1 MSKTTGMTGL
11 QQGLA
16 SGAKAGSEGFAS
28 RLEQFRKYAPI
39 QATDFNIITD
49 SQKQKRKADKFTE
62 TALGMSVNP
71 SNTNL
76 YESHYQ
82 YSKDK
87 ANLLFSDEVIAHY
100 AKDQRGMIEWSQKVD
115 ALNAEISG
123 YEAYYEDSFGDPSTA
138 DGTGSSWSDKA
149 VRAKH
154 PGGEAGFWSD
164 RGVEPD
170 VDSKGHN
177 DRMMIVDSRQHSNM
191 TWNFETGEAEYEK
204 LVEQDGAPIGID
216 PFVVNPQTA
225 NELFSFNLIQTVFE
239 SPTDYAVKEIFTR
252 VAGSREQFDDRME
265 KQKTS
270 DSFLRTIA
278 DNYLKQ
284 NPNSAAS
291 IDEAIQ
297 NELIMNDAFDDFKD
311 QTWDYIK
318 ENERIIKRK
327 ALENT
332 KPSTKLK
339 AKFGSVTETGIPE
352 YPMSVTSRIPIEVLV
367 MDAGL
372 GRTIKT
378 QSISRGEQGI
388 VVMDKNGEA
397 YSITDVELANAVGE
411 DEWERITEELRS
423 GAPPVTDP
431 PTVGY
436 TSFEWEIYTDWFKNK
451 DSILGGAGSNQTD
464 EMKKYEEL
472 ASQTEENFVS
482 GLYNMY
488 PNDIKVLNPD
498 DNTLEKMAGSGE
510 TENPKIIIEETGA
523 TGDYVTITRVVA
535 DGDNVSKEFP
545 IQSSAGKK
553 AREISHEIF
562 KFINNIE

>member
-16 SGAKAGSEGFAS
+16 SGTKAGSEGFAS
-28 RLEQFRKYAPI
+28 RLEKFRRYAPI

-191 TWNFETGEAEYEK
+191 TWNFETGEVEYEK

-291 IDEAIQ
+291 IDEAMQ
-297 NELIMNDAFDDFKD
+297 NELIMKDAFDDFKD

-327 ALENT
+327 ANEASSNRNRGSRPAFGGVQETGDEQYPRSVASRVPAEFLVMKDGIAKTVKSQNIFRGEGEKLYIKDKDGNAYFIEDTEISNTLGNAEYLRISAELLQGEGGTPPTPEQPDPGEYNELQWDNYLEDVDDNAAT
-332 KPSTKLK
+332 ELK
-339 AKFGSVTETGIPE
+339 EFEKFVQGTEESFVKEIYKYWPEGFNITHGDAKDDIADYKDKDDAKFDIAEKGMGN
-352 YPMSVTSRIPIEVLV
+352 
-367 MDAGL
+367 
-372 GRTIKT
+372 TIK
-378 QSISRGEQGI
+378 
-388 VVMDKNGEA
+388 
-397 YSITDVELANAVGE
+397 ITNRTTKKELEV
-411 DEWERITEELRS
+411 D
-423 GAPPVTDP
+423 
-431 PTVGY
+431 
-436 TSFEWEIYTDWFKNK
+436 
-451 DSILGGAGSNQTD
+451 
-464 EMKKYEEL
+464 
-472 ASQTEENFVS
+472 
-482 GLYNMY
+482 
-488 PNDIKVLNPD
+488 
-498 DNTLEKMAGSGE
+498 
-510 TENPKIIIEETGA
+510 
-523 TGDYVTITRVVA
+523 
-535 DGDNVSKEFP
+535 VSKEADTAD
-545 IQSSAGKK
+545 S
-553 AREISHEIF
+553 REIAHKIF